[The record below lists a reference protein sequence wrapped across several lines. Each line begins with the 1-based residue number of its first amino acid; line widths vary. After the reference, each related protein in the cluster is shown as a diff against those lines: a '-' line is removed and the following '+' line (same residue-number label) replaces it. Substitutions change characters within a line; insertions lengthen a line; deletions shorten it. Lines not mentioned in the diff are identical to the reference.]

1 MATGKLASSPACCKR
16 RVEASP
22 LWDAGTGRRGTWSSL
37 MKSWRTLTAKRCVK
51 GAGRGWCGRSTTVC
65 LVLLSASEP
74 LHELSTVAVPSHGLC
89 YMRPSP
95 CSFAV
100 FGPPIGWGVCWQ
112 AYDAGKPPLKGLY
125 IPVSFYNVSPAVRRP
140 TVIVKGGRGRLLA
153 PPRACHRDGRLRGR
167 CLLCSPGRDGVRVTT
182 QGHCQGGVRA

>member
-1 MATGKLASSPACCKR
+1 MGRRTWKARYMVLINEKLAYFDSKAVR
-16 RVEASP
+16 E
-22 LWDAGTGRRGTWSSL
+22 GGREGVVQ
-37 MKSWRTLTAKRCVK
+37 TLHICVSCSFVGV
-51 GAGRGWCGRSTTVC
+51 GAGARGLDCGRAEPRIVLHATV
-65 LVLLSASEP
+65 
-74 LHELSTVAVPSHGLC
+74 TVFVCGVWPADRL
-89 YMRPSP
+89 
-95 CSFAV
+95 A
-100 FGPPIGWGVCWQ
+100 VCWQ